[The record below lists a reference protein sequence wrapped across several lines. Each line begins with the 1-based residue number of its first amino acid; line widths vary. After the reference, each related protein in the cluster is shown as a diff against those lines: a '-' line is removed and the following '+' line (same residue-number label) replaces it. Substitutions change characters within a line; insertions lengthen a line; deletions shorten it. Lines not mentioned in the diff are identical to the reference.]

1 VSRKAERC
9 SICGVRTPVTYEH
22 AFRVKATTE
31 RGALTLVNE
40 WTETAVVLC
49 PKCHDRIIE
58 MIDALKESCDE

>member
-1 VSRKAERC
+1 M
-9 SICGVRTPVTYEH
+9 YEH
-22 AFRVKATTE
+22 AFRVRATTE

-40 WTETAVVLC
+40 WMETAVVLC

>member
-1 VSRKAERC
+1 MGRKTERC
-9 SICGVRTPVTYEH
+9 SICGVRTPITYEH
-22 AFRVKATTE
+22 AFRVRATTE